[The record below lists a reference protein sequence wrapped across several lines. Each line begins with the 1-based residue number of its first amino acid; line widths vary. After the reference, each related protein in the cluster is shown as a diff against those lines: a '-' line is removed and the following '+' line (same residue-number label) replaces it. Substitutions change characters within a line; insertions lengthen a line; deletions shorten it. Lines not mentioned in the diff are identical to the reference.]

1 MRTLFTQTMK
11 DPMKNQAILAT
22 LTIALLT
29 ACGGSSSD
37 NDSAAI
43 QPTDSQ
49 QRPNSPHDSN
59 TPITQQDN
67 SGQTGNTS
75 SNTPPADNGQTD
87 NTADNTPQQNPDNN
101 DQNPP
106 SNNSALTI
114 APRSGELTGAT
125 YTLTTGI
132 LSTPVA
138 RNIRDQG
145 NLSVGQIKLP
155 TFAASEH
162 KGGLLIFNN
171 INGKEDL
178 SYNSFQV
185 SDNSYRYIQFGNFNF
200 DQNDERLFFAR
211 GNETTQ
217 MPSGGSATY
226 SGDSI
231 LNFHNKDEQYLRTE
245 TGTMNA
251 RADFAKG
258 TLDLSVKTPSHSGS
272 ITDAHINGNGFLG
285 ADEKK
290 TVIGGNFAGPLAEEI
305 FGSYSHIDQ
314 DGSTV
319 WGGFGGKRQ

>member
-1 MRTLFTQTMK
+1 ML
-11 DPMKNQAILAT
+11 
-22 LTIALLT
+22 ALLFQNLRKIMKKHFVLSALT
-29 ACGGSSSD
+29 LALLSACGGNSDGAVLPPADINGSQTARSSNPS
-37 NDSAAI
+37 
-43 QPTDSQ
+43 
-49 QRPNSPHDSN
+49 
-59 TPITQQDN
+59 TQ
-67 SGQTGNTS
+67 QTGNAPQQPGG
-75 SNTPPADNGQTD
+75 NTQQAG
-87 NTADNTPQQNPDNN
+87 NTQQNPQQPGNN
-101 DQNPP
+101 NQNNQP
-106 SNNSALTI
+106 NNSALTI
-114 APRSGELTGAT
+114 TPRSGELTGFT

-132 LSTPVA
+132 LSTPVS
-138 RNIRDQG
+138 RNIHDQS

-200 DQNDERLFFAR
+200 DQNNERMVFVR

-217 MPSGGSATY
+217 MPGSGSATY

>member
-1 MRTLFTQTMK
+1 ML
-11 DPMKNQAILAT
+11 
-22 LTIALLT
+22 ALLFQNRKKIMKKHFVLSALT
-29 ACGGSSSD
+29 LALLSACGGNSDGAVLPPADINGSQTARSSNPS
-37 NDSAAI
+37 
-43 QPTDSQ
+43 
-49 QRPNSPHDSN
+49 
-59 TPITQQDN
+59 TQ
-67 SGQTGNTS
+67 QTGNAPQQPGG
-75 SNTPPADNGQTD
+75 NTQQAG
-87 NTADNTPQQNPDNN
+87 NTQQNPQQPGNN
-101 DQNPP
+101 NQNNQP
-106 SNNSALTI
+106 NNSALTI
-114 APRSGELTGAT
+114 APRSGELTGFT

-132 LSTPVA
+132 LSTPVS
-138 RNIRDQG
+138 RNIRDQS

-200 DQNDERLFFAR
+200 DQNDERMVFVR

-217 MPSGGSATY
+217 MPGGGSATY

-245 TGTMNA
+245 TGTMSA

-272 ITDAHINGNGFLG
+272 ITEAHINGNGFFG

-319 WGGFGGKRQ
+319 WGGFGGKKQ

>member
-1 MRTLFTQTMK
+1 MLTLLFQNRRKIMK
-11 DPMKNQAILAT
+11 KHFVLSALT
-22 LTIALLT
+22 LALLS
-29 ACGGSSSD
+29 ACGGNSDGAVLSPADINGSQTARSSNPS
-37 NDSAAI
+37 
-43 QPTDSQ
+43 
-49 QRPNSPHDSN
+49 
-59 TPITQQDN
+59 TQ
-67 SGQTGNTS
+67 QTGNAPQQPGG
-75 SNTPPADNGQTD
+75 NTQQAG
-87 NTADNTPQQNPDNN
+87 NTQQNPQQPGNN
-101 DQNPP
+101 NQNNQP
-106 SNNSALTI
+106 NNSALTI
-114 APRSGELTGAT
+114 TPRSGELTGFT

-132 LSTPVA
+132 LSTPVS
-138 RNIRDQG
+138 RNIRDQS

-185 SDNSYRYIQFGNFNF
+185 SDNSYRYIQFGNLNF
-200 DQNDERLFFAR
+200 DQNDERMVFVR

-217 MPSGGSATY
+217 MPGGGSATY

-245 TGTMNA
+245 TGTMSA

-272 ITDAHINGNGFLG
+272 ITEAPIVGSGFFG

-319 WGGFGGKRQ
+319 WGGFGGKKQ

>member
-1 MRTLFTQTMK
+1 
-11 DPMKNQAILAT
+11 MKNQAILAT
-22 LTIALLT
+22 LTIALLS

-67 SGQTGNTS
+67 SGQTGNVS
-75 SNTPPADNGQTD
+75 SNNTPADNGQTD

-101 DQNPP
+101 GQNPP

-125 YTLTTGI
+125 YTLTTGM

-138 RNIRDQG
+138 RNIRDQS
-145 NLSVGQIKLP
+145 NLSIGQIKLP

-217 MPSGGSATY
+217 MPGGGSATY

>member
-1 MRTLFTQTMK
+1 ML
-11 DPMKNQAILAT
+11 
-22 LTIALLT
+22 ALLFQNLRKIMKKHFVLSALT
-29 ACGGSSSD
+29 LALLSACGGNSDGAVLPPADINGSQTARSSNPS
-37 NDSAAI
+37 
-43 QPTDSQ
+43 
-49 QRPNSPHDSN
+49 
-59 TPITQQDN
+59 TQ
-67 SGQTGNTS
+67 QTGNAPQQPGG
-75 SNTPPADNGQTD
+75 NTQQAG
-87 NTADNTPQQNPDNN
+87 NTQQNPQQPGNN
-101 DQNPP
+101 NQNNQP
-106 SNNSALTI
+106 NNSALTI
-114 APRSGELTGAT
+114 TPRSGELTGAT

-138 RNIRDQG
+138 RNIRDQS

-200 DQNDERLFFAR
+200 NQNDERMVFVR
-211 GNETTQ
+211 GDETTQ
-217 MPSGGSATY
+217 MPGGGSATY

-245 TGTMNA
+245 TGTMSA

-272 ITDAHINGNGFLG
+272 ITEAHINGNGFFG

-319 WGGFGGKRQ
+319 WGAFGGKKQ

>member
-1 MRTLFTQTMK
+1 
-11 DPMKNQAILAT
+11 MKNQAILAT

-49 QRPNSPHDSN
+49 QRPSSPYDSN

-75 SNTPPADNGQTD
+75 SDNPPADHGQAD
-87 NTADNTPQQNPDNN
+87 NTADSTPQHNPENN
-101 DQNPP
+101 GQNPP
-106 SNNSALTI
+106 SDNSALTI

-125 YTLTTGI
+125 YTLTTGM

-138 RNIRDQG
+138 RNIRDQS
-145 NLSVGQIKLP
+145 NLSIGQIKLP

-217 MPSGGSATY
+217 MPGSGSATY

-245 TGTMNA
+245 TGTMSA

>member
-1 MRTLFTQTMK
+1 ML
-11 DPMKNQAILAT
+11 
-22 LTIALLT
+22 ALLFQNRRKIMKKHFVLSALT
-29 ACGGSSSD
+29 LALLSACGGSNGGNSDGAVLPPADINGSQTARSS
-37 NDSAAI
+37 NPS
-43 QPTDSQ
+43 
-49 QRPNSPHDSN
+49 
-59 TPITQQDN
+59 TQ
-67 SGQTGNTS
+67 QTGNAPQQPGG
-75 SNTPPADNGQTD
+75 NTQQAG
-87 NTADNTPQQNPDNN
+87 NTQQNPQQPGNN
-101 DQNPP
+101 NQNNQP
-106 SNNSALTI
+106 NNSALTI
-114 APRSGELTGAT
+114 TPRSGELTGFT

-132 LSTPVA
+132 LSTPVS
-138 RNIRDQG
+138 RNIRDQS

-185 SDNSYRYIQFGNFNF
+185 SDNSYRYIQFGNLNF
-200 DQNDERLFFAR
+200 DQNDERMVFVR

-217 MPSGGSATY
+217 MPGGGSATY

-245 TGTMNA
+245 TGTMSA

-272 ITDAHINGNGFLG
+272 ITEAPIVGSGFFG

-319 WGGFGGKRQ
+319 WGGFGGKKQ

>member
-1 MRTLFTQTMK
+1 
-11 DPMKNQAILAT
+11 MKNQAILAT

-49 QRPNSPHDSN
+49 QRPSSPHDSN
-59 TPITQQDN
+59 TPITRQDN
-67 SGQTGNTS
+67 GGQTGNTS
-75 SNTPPADNGQTD
+75 SNNTPADNGQTD
-87 NTADNTPQQNPDNN
+87 NTADNNPQQNPDNN
-101 DQNPP
+101 GQNPP

-114 APRSGELTGAT
+114 TPRSGELTGFT

-132 LSTPVA
+132 LSTPVS
-138 RNIRDQG
+138 RNIRDQS

-200 DQNDERLFFAR
+200 AQNNERMVFVR

-217 MPSGGSATY
+217 MPGSGSATY

>member
-1 MRTLFTQTMK
+1 
-11 DPMKNQAILAT
+11 MKNQAILAT

-37 NDSAAI
+37 NHSAAI

-49 QRPNSPHDSN
+49 QRPSSPHDSN
-59 TPITQQDN
+59 TPITRQDN
-67 SGQTGNTS
+67 GGQTDNTS
-75 SNTPPADNGQTD
+75 SNNTPADNGQTD
-87 NTADNTPQQNPDNN
+87 NTADNNPQQNPDNN
-101 DQNPP
+101 GQNPP

-125 YTLTTGI
+125 YTLTTGM

-138 RNIRDQG
+138 RNIRDQS
-145 NLSVGQIKLP
+145 NLSIGQIKLP

-217 MPSGGSATY
+217 MPGGGSATY

-245 TGTMNA
+245 TGTMSA

>member
-1 MRTLFTQTMK
+1 MKKHFVLSALTL
-11 DPMKNQAILAT
+11 
-22 LTIALLT
+22 ALLS
-29 ACGGSSSD
+29 ACGGSNGGNSDGAVLPPADIPADINGSQTARSS
-37 NDSAAI
+37 NPS
-43 QPTDSQ
+43 
-49 QRPNSPHDSN
+49 
-59 TPITQQDN
+59 TQ
-67 SGQTGNTS
+67 QTGNAPQQPGG
-75 SNTPPADNGQTD
+75 NTQQAG
-87 NTADNTPQQNPDNN
+87 NTQQNPQQPGNN
-101 DQNPP
+101 NQNNQP
-106 SNNSALTI
+106 NNSALTI
-114 APRSGELTGAT
+114 TPRSGELTGFT

-132 LSTPVA
+132 LSTPVS
-138 RNIRDQG
+138 RNIRDQS

-185 SDNSYRYIQFGNFNF
+185 SDNSYRYIQFGNLNF
-200 DQNDERLFFAR
+200 DQNDERMVFVR

-217 MPSGGSATY
+217 MPGGGSATY

-245 TGTMNA
+245 TGTMSA

-272 ITDAHINGNGFLG
+272 ITEAHINGNGFFG

-319 WGGFGGKRQ
+319 WGGFGGKKQ

>member
-1 MRTLFTQTMK
+1 
-11 DPMKNQAILAT
+11 MKNQAILAT

-59 TPITQQDN
+59 TITQQDN

-75 SNTPPADNGQTD
+75 SNNTPADNGQTD

-101 DQNPP
+101 GQNPP

-138 RNIRDQG
+138 RNIRDQS
-145 NLSVGQIKLP
+145 NLSIGQIKLP

-185 SDNSYRYIQFGNFNF
+185 SDNSYRYIQFGNLNF
-200 DQNDERLFFAR
+200 DQNDERMVFVR

-217 MPSGGSATY
+217 MPGGGSATY

-245 TGTMNA
+245 TGTMSA

-272 ITDAHINGNGFLG
+272 ITEAPIVGSGFFG

>member
-1 MRTLFTQTMK
+1 ML
-11 DPMKNQAILAT
+11 
-22 LTIALLT
+22 ALLFQNRRKIMKKHFVLSALT
-29 ACGGSSSD
+29 LALLSACGGNSDDAVLPPADINGSQTARSSNPS
-37 NDSAAI
+37 
-43 QPTDSQ
+43 
-49 QRPNSPHDSN
+49 
-59 TPITQQDN
+59 TQ
-67 SGQTGNTS
+67 QTGNAPQQPGG
-75 SNTPPADNGQTD
+75 NTQQAG
-87 NTADNTPQQNPDNN
+87 NTQQNPQQPGNN
-101 DQNPP
+101 NQNNQP
-106 SNNSALTI
+106 NNSALTI
-114 APRSGELTGAT
+114 TPRSGELTGFT

-132 LSTPVA
+132 LSTPVS
-138 RNIRDQG
+138 RNIRDQS

-185 SDNSYRYIQFGNFNF
+185 SDNSYRYIQFGNLNF
-200 DQNDERLFFAR
+200 DQNDERMVFVR

-217 MPSGGSATY
+217 MPGGGSATY

-245 TGTMNA
+245 TGTMSA

-272 ITDAHINGNGFLG
+272 ITEAHINGNGFLG

-319 WGGFGGKRQ
+319 WGAFGGKKQ

>member
-1 MRTLFTQTMK
+1 MAAR
-11 DPMKNQAILAT
+11 PPA
-22 LTIALLT
+22 
-29 ACGGSSSD
+29 
-37 NDSAAI
+37 AAI
-43 QPTDSQ
+43 RLRSRRVT
-49 QRPNSPHDSN
+49 PH
-59 TPITQQDN
+59 
-67 SGQTGNTS
+67 
-75 SNTPPADNGQTD
+75 
-87 NTADNTPQQNPDNN
+87 
-101 DQNPP
+101 
-106 SNNSALTI
+106 NSALTI
-114 APRSGELTGAT
+114 TPRSGELTGTT

-138 RNIRDQG
+138 RNIRDQS

-200 DQNDERLFFAR
+200 DQNDERMVFVR

-217 MPSGGSATY
+217 MPGGGSATY

-245 TGTMNA
+245 TGTMSA

-272 ITDAHINGNGFLG
+272 ITEAHINGNGFLG

-319 WGGFGGKRQ
+319 WGAFGGKKQ

>member
-1 MRTLFTQTMK
+1 MKKHFVLSALTL
-11 DPMKNQAILAT
+11 
-22 LTIALLT
+22 ALLS
-29 ACGGSSSD
+29 ACGGSNGGNSDGAVLPPADINGSQTARSS
-37 NDSAAI
+37 NPS
-43 QPTDSQ
+43 
-49 QRPNSPHDSN
+49 
-59 TPITQQDN
+59 TQ
-67 SGQTGNTS
+67 QTGN
-75 SNTPPADNGQTD
+75 A
-87 NTADNTPQQNPDNN
+87 PQQPGGNT
-101 DQNPP
+101 QQAG
-106 SNNSALTI
+106 NSALTI

-138 RNIRDQG
+138 RNIRDQS

-200 DQNDERLFFAR
+200 DQNNERLFFAR

-217 MPSGGSATY
+217 MPGGGSATY

-245 TGTMNA
+245 TGTMSA

-272 ITDAHINGNGFLG
+272 ITEAHINGNGFLG

-319 WGGFGGKRQ
+319 WGGFGGKKQ

>member
-1 MRTLFTQTMK
+1 ML
-11 DPMKNQAILAT
+11 
-22 LTIALLT
+22 ALLFQNLRKIMKKHFVLSALT
-29 ACGGSSSD
+29 LALLSACGGNSDDAVLPPADINGSQTARSSNPS
-37 NDSAAI
+37 
-43 QPTDSQ
+43 
-49 QRPNSPHDSN
+49 
-59 TPITQQDN
+59 TQ
-67 SGQTGNTS
+67 QTGNAPQQPGG
-75 SNTPPADNGQTD
+75 NTQQAG
-87 NTADNTPQQNPDNN
+87 NTQQNPQQPGNN
-101 DQNPP
+101 NQNNQP
-106 SNNSALTI
+106 NNSALTI

-138 RNIRDQG
+138 RNIRDQS

-217 MPSGGSATY
+217 MPGSGSATY

-245 TGTMNA
+245 TGTMSA

-272 ITDAHINGNGFLG
+272 ITEAHINGNGFLG

-319 WGGFGGKRQ
+319 WGGFGGKKQ

>member
-1 MRTLFTQTMK
+1 
-11 DPMKNQAILAT
+11 MKNQAILAT

-49 QRPNSPHDSN
+49 QRPSSPHDSN
-59 TPITQQDN
+59 TPITRQDN
-67 SGQTGNTS
+67 GGQTGNVS
-75 SNTPPADNGQTD
+75 SNNTPADNGQTD
-87 NTADNTPQQNPDNN
+87 NTADNNPQQNPDNN
-101 DQNPP
+101 GQNPP

-125 YTLTTGI
+125 YTLTTGM

-138 RNIRDQG
+138 RNIRDQS
-145 NLSVGQIKLP
+145 NLSIGQIKLP
-155 TFAASEH
+155 TFTDSEL

-217 MPSGGSATY
+217 MPGGGSATY

-245 TGTMNA
+245 TGTMSA

>member
-1 MRTLFTQTMK
+1 
-11 DPMKNQAILAT
+11 MKNQAILAT

-49 QRPNSPHDSN
+49 QRPSSPYDSN

-67 SGQTGNTS
+67 SGQTGNVS
-75 SNTPPADNGQTD
+75 SNNTPADNGQTD
-87 NTADNTPQQNPDNN
+87 NTADNNPQHNPDNN
-101 DQNPP
+101 GQNPP

-125 YTLTTGI
+125 YTLTTGM

-138 RNIRDQG
+138 RNIRDQS

-185 SDNSYRYIQFGNFNF
+185 SDNSYRHIQFGNFNF

-217 MPSGGSATY
+217 MPGGGSATY

-319 WGGFGGKRQ
+319 WGGFGGKKQ

>member
-1 MRTLFTQTMK
+1 ML
-11 DPMKNQAILAT
+11 
-22 LTIALLT
+22 ALLFQNLRKIMKKHFVLSALT
-29 ACGGSSSD
+29 LALLSACGGSNGGNSDGAVLPPADINGSQTARSS
-37 NDSAAI
+37 NPS
-43 QPTDSQ
+43 
-49 QRPNSPHDSN
+49 
-59 TPITQQDN
+59 TQ
-67 SGQTGNTS
+67 QTGNAPQQPGG
-75 SNTPPADNGQTD
+75 NTQQAG
-87 NTADNTPQQNPDNN
+87 NTQQNPQQPGNN
-101 DQNPP
+101 NQNNQP
-106 SNNSALTI
+106 NNSALTI
-114 APRSGELTGAT
+114 TPRSGELTGAT

-138 RNIRDQG
+138 RNTRDQS

-162 KGGLLIFNN
+162 KGGLLIFSN

-217 MPSGGSATY
+217 MPGGGSATY

-245 TGTMNA
+245 TGTMSA

-272 ITDAHINGNGFLG
+272 ITEAHINGNGFLG

-319 WGGFGGKRQ
+319 WGGFGGKKQ

>member
-1 MRTLFTQTMK
+1 M
-11 DPMKNQAILAT
+11 P
-22 LTIALLT
+22 ALLFQNLRKIMKKHFVLSALT
-29 ACGGSSSD
+29 FALLSACGGNSDGAVLPPADINGSQTARSSNPS
-37 NDSAAI
+37 
-43 QPTDSQ
+43 
-49 QRPNSPHDSN
+49 
-59 TPITQQDN
+59 TQ
-67 SGQTGNTS
+67 QTGNAPQQPGG
-75 SNTPPADNGQTD
+75 NTQQAG
-87 NTADNTPQQNPDNN
+87 NTQQNPQQPGNN
-101 DQNPP
+101 NQNNQP
-106 SNNSALTI
+106 NNSALTI

-138 RNIRDQG
+138 RNIRDQS

-217 MPSGGSATY
+217 MPGGGSATY

-245 TGTMNA
+245 TGTMSA

-272 ITDAHINGNGFLG
+272 ITEAHINGNGFFG

-319 WGGFGGKRQ
+319 WGGFGGKKQ

>member
-1 MRTLFTQTMK
+1 MKKHFVLSALTL
-11 DPMKNQAILAT
+11 
-22 LTIALLT
+22 ALLS
-29 ACGGSSSD
+29 ACGGSNGGNSDGAVLPPANINGSQTARSS
-37 NDSAAI
+37 NPS
-43 QPTDSQ
+43 
-49 QRPNSPHDSN
+49 
-59 TPITQQDN
+59 TQ
-67 SGQTGNTS
+67 QTGNAPQQPGG
-75 SNTPPADNGQTD
+75 NTQQAG
-87 NTADNTPQQNPDNN
+87 NTQQNPQQPGNN
-101 DQNPP
+101 NQNNQP
-106 SNNSALTI
+106 NNSALTI

-138 RNIRDQG
+138 RNIRDQS

-200 DQNDERLFFAR
+200 NQNDERLFFAR

-217 MPSGGSATY
+217 MPGSGSATY

-245 TGTMNA
+245 TGTMSA

-272 ITDAHINGNGFLG
+272 ITEAHINGNGFLG
-285 ADEKK
+285 ADGKK
-290 TVIGGNFAGPLAEEI
+290 TVIGGKFSGVIGQKKN
-305 FGSYSHIDQ
+305 Q
-314 DGSTV
+314 C
-319 WGGFGGKRQ
+319 GFYRFFYTD

>member
-1 MRTLFTQTMK
+1 ML
-11 DPMKNQAILAT
+11 
-22 LTIALLT
+22 ALLFQNLRKIMKKHFVLSALT
-29 ACGGSSSD
+29 LALLSACGGNSDGAVLPPADINGSQTARSSNPS
-37 NDSAAI
+37 
-43 QPTDSQ
+43 
-49 QRPNSPHDSN
+49 
-59 TPITQQDN
+59 TQ
-67 SGQTGNTS
+67 QTGNAPQQPGG
-75 SNTPPADNGQTD
+75 NTQQAG
-87 NTADNTPQQNPDNN
+87 NTQQNPQQPGNN
-101 DQNPP
+101 NQNNQP
-106 SNNSALTI
+106 NNSALTI
-114 APRSGELTGAT
+114 TPRSGELTGFT

-132 LSTPVA
+132 LSTPVS
-138 RNIRDQG
+138 RNIRDQS

-200 DQNDERLFFAR
+200 NQNDERMVFVR
-211 GNETTQ
+211 GDETTQ
-217 MPSGGSATY
+217 MPGGGSATY

-245 TGTMNA
+245 TGTMSA

-272 ITDAHINGNGFLG
+272 ITEAHINGNGFFG

-319 WGGFGGKRQ
+319 WGAFGGKKQ

>member
-1 MRTLFTQTMK
+1 
-11 DPMKNQAILAT
+11 MKNQAILAT

-49 QRPNSPHDSN
+49 QRPSSPHDSN

-67 SGQTGNTS
+67 SGQTGNIS
-75 SNTPPADNGQTD
+75 SNNTPADNGQAN
-87 NTADNTPQQNPDNN
+87 NTADNNPQQNPDNN
-101 DQNPP
+101 GQNPP

-114 APRSGELTGAT
+114 TPRSGELTGTT
-125 YTLTTGI
+125 YTLTTGM

-138 RNIRDQG
+138 RNIRDQS
-145 NLSVGQIKLP
+145 NLSIGQIKLP

-217 MPSGGSATY
+217 MPGGGSATY

-245 TGTMNA
+245 TGTMSA

>member
-1 MRTLFTQTMK
+1 M
-11 DPMKNQAILAT
+11 
-22 LTIALLT
+22 
-29 ACGGSSSD
+29 
-37 NDSAAI
+37 
-43 QPTDSQ
+43 
-49 QRPNSPHDSN
+49 
-59 TPITQQDN
+59 
-67 SGQTGNTS
+67 
-75 SNTPPADNGQTD
+75 
-87 NTADNTPQQNPDNN
+87 
-101 DQNPP
+101 
-106 SNNSALTI
+106 
-114 APRSGELTGAT
+114 
-125 YTLTTGI
+125 TTGI
-132 LSTPVA
+132 LSTPVS
-138 RNIRDQG
+138 RNIRDQS

-200 DQNDERLFFAR
+200 NQNDERMVFVR
-211 GNETTQ
+211 GDETTQ
-217 MPSGGSATY
+217 MPGSGSATY

-245 TGTMNA
+245 TGTMSA

-272 ITDAHINGNGFLG
+272 ITEAHINGNGFLG

-319 WGGFGGKRQ
+319 WGAFGGKKQ

>member
-1 MRTLFTQTMK
+1 MKKHFVLSALTL
-11 DPMKNQAILAT
+11 
-22 LTIALLT
+22 ALLS
-29 ACGGSSSD
+29 ACGGNSDGAVQPPADINGSQTARSSNPS
-37 NDSAAI
+37 
-43 QPTDSQ
+43 
-49 QRPNSPHDSN
+49 
-59 TPITQQDN
+59 TQ
-67 SGQTGNTS
+67 QTGNAPQQPGG
-75 SNTPPADNGQTD
+75 NTQQAG
-87 NTADNTPQQNPDNN
+87 NTQQNPQQPGNN
-101 DQNPP
+101 NQNNQP
-106 SNNSALTI
+106 NNSAL
-114 APRSGELTGAT
+114 
-125 YTLTTGI
+125 TLTTGI
-132 LSTPVA
+132 LSTPVS
-138 RNIRDQG
+138 RNIRDQS

-185 SDNSYRYIQFGNFNF
+185 SDNSYRYIQFGNLNF
-200 DQNDERLFFAR
+200 DQNDERMVFVR

-217 MPSGGSATY
+217 MPGGGSATY

-245 TGTMNA
+245 TGTMSA

-272 ITDAHINGNGFLG
+272 ITEAHINGNGFFG

-319 WGGFGGKRQ
+319 WGGFGGKKQ

>member
-1 MRTLFTQTMK
+1 ML
-11 DPMKNQAILAT
+11 
-22 LTIALLT
+22 ALLFQNLRKIMKKHFVLSALT
-29 ACGGSSSD
+29 LALLSACGGNSDGAVLPPADINGSQTARSSNPS
-37 NDSAAI
+37 
-43 QPTDSQ
+43 
-49 QRPNSPHDSN
+49 
-59 TPITQQDN
+59 TQ
-67 SGQTGNTS
+67 QTGNAPQQPGG
-75 SNTPPADNGQTD
+75 NTQQAG
-87 NTADNTPQQNPDNN
+87 NTQQNPQQPGNN
-101 DQNPP
+101 NQNNQP
-106 SNNSALTI
+106 NNSALTI
-114 APRSGELTGAT
+114 TPRSGELTGFT

-132 LSTPVA
+132 LSTPVS
-138 RNIRDQG
+138 RNIRDQS

-200 DQNDERLFFAR
+200 NQNDERMVFVR
-211 GNETTQ
+211 GDETTQ
-217 MPSGGSATY
+217 MPGSGSATY

-245 TGTMNA
+245 TGTMSA

-272 ITDAHINGNGFLG
+272 ITEAHINGNGFLG

-319 WGGFGGKRQ
+319 WGAFGGKKQ

>member
-1 MRTLFTQTMK
+1 
-11 DPMKNQAILAT
+11 MKNQAILAT

-49 QRPNSPHDSN
+49 QRPSSPHDSN
-59 TPITQQDN
+59 TPITRQDN
-67 SGQTGNTS
+67 SGRTGNTS

-101 DQNPP
+101 GQNPP
-106 SNNSALTI
+106 SNNSARTI

-125 YTLTTGI
+125 YTLTTGM

-138 RNIRDQG
+138 RNIRDQS
-145 NLSVGQIKLP
+145 NLSIGQIKLP
-155 TFAASEH
+155 TFAANEH

-319 WGGFGGKRQ
+319 WGGFGGKR

>member
-1 MRTLFTQTMK
+1 
-11 DPMKNQAILAT
+11 MKNQAILAT

-49 QRPNSPHDSN
+49 QRPSSPHDSN

-75 SNTPPADNGQTD
+75 SNNPSADNGQTD

-101 DQNPP
+101 GQNPP

-125 YTLTTGI
+125 YTLTTGM

-138 RNIRDQG
+138 RNIRDQS

-162 KGGLLIFNN
+162 KGGMLIFNN

-217 MPSGGSATY
+217 MPGGGSATY

>member
-1 MRTLFTQTMK
+1 MAK
-11 DPMKNQAILAT
+11 
-22 LTIALLT
+22 
-29 ACGGSSSD
+29 
-37 NDSAAI
+37 
-43 QPTDSQ
+43 
-49 QRPNSPHDSN
+49 
-59 TPITQQDN
+59 
-67 SGQTGNTS
+67 
-75 SNTPPADNGQTD
+75 
-87 NTADNTPQQNPDNN
+87 PQQPGNN
-101 DQNPP
+101 NQNNQP
-106 SNNSALTI
+106 NNSALTI
-114 APRSGELTGAT
+114 TPRSGELTGFT

-132 LSTPVA
+132 LSTPVS
-138 RNIRDQG
+138 RNIRDQS

-217 MPSGGSATY
+217 MPGGGSATY

-245 TGTMNA
+245 TGTMSA

-272 ITDAHINGNGFLG
+272 ITGAHINDNGFIG
-285 ADEKK
+285 VGQDK
-290 TVIGGNFAGPLAEEI
+290 TTIGGGTSVTHSITESGKHLAGIFPMSSYKEWARNAVHIHRLNETGKRIKQLEQELAELKN
-305 FGSYSHIDQ
+305 
-314 DGSTV
+314 
-319 WGGFGGKRQ
+319 GKQAV